1 MTIPLTLDQL
11 DRVVRDALAEDAGA
25 GDITTLATVPAE
37 AHAEAQI
44 VAKAAGVIAGLPVA
58 QRVFYHLDPGVE
70 FRPIVAEGAPVR
82 PGETVA
88 RLFGRAHPIL
98 TGERVALN
106 FLQHLSGIATRAA
119 RFVALVQGTHARITD
134 TRKTVPG
141 LRALA
146 KYAVRVGGGHNH
158 RLGLYDAVLI
168 KENHAAAAGGIAAAV
183 ARARGFAP
191 HTMRIEVEVRDMRE
205 VEEALAAGADILLLD
220 NLTAEQIRPI
230 VEHIG
235 ARALTEASGG
245 VTEENVAAIAA
256 TGVDVISIGALTH
269 SVTALD
275 LSLLLR

>member
-1 MTIPLTLDQL
+1 MTLPLSLDHLDQ
-11 DRVVRDALAEDAGA
+11 VVREALMEDVGA

-58 QRVFYHLDPGVE
+58 QRVFHHLDPAVE
-70 FRPIVAEGAPVR
+70 FRPAAAEGNAVR

-106 FLQHLSGIATRAA
+106 FLQHLSGIATRTSQ
-119 RFVALVQGTHARITD
+119 FVLLVQGTRARIAD

-141 LRALA
+141 LRLLA

-183 ARARGFAP
+183 ARARAYAP
-191 HTMRIEVEVRDMRE
+191 HTMRIEVEVRDARE
-205 VEEALAAGADILLLD
+205 VEEALAAGADVILLD
-220 NLTAEQIRPI
+220 NFTLEQIRAA
-230 VEHIG
+230 VEQIG
-235 ARALTEASGG
+235 TRALIEASGG
-245 VTEENVAAIAA
+245 ITEENVAAIAA
-256 TGVDVISIGALTH
+256 TGVDVISVGALTH
-269 SVTALD
+269 SVPALD

>member
-1 MTIPLTLDQL
+1 MTLPLSLDLL
-11 DRVVRDALAEDAGA
+11 DRVVQEALAEDVGA
-25 GDITTLATVPAE
+25 GDITTVATVPVE

-44 VAKAAGVIAGLPVA
+44 VAKAAGIIAGLPVA
-58 QRVFYHLDPGVE
+58 QRVFYHLDPAVE
-70 FRPIVAEGAPVR
+70 FRPVVGEGAAVR
-82 PGETVA
+82 AGETIA

-106 FLQHLSGIATRAA
+106 FLQHLSGIATHTA
-119 RFVALVQGTHARITD
+119 RFVALVQGTRARITD

-141 LRALA
+141 LRVLA

-183 ARARGFAP
+183 ARARAFAP

-220 NLTAEQIRPI
+220 NLTAVQIRPI

-245 VTEENVAAIAA
+245 ITEENVAAIAA

-269 SVTALD
+269 SVSALD

>member
-1 MTIPLTLDQL
+1 MP
-11 DRVVRDALAEDAGA
+11 V
-25 GDITTLATVPAE
+25 E

-44 VAKAAGVIAGLPVA
+44 VAKAAGIIAGLPVA
-58 QRVFYHLDPGVE
+58 QRVFYHLDPAVE
-70 FRPIVAEGAPVR
+70 FRPVVGEGAAVR
-82 PGETVA
+82 AGETIA

-106 FLQHLSGIATRAA
+106 FLQHLSGIATHTA
-119 RFVALVQGTHARITD
+119 RFVALVQGTRARITD

-141 LRALA
+141 LRVLA

-205 VEEALAAGADILLLD
+205 VEEALGAFRGEI
-220 NLTAEQIRPI
+220 EQLPPMHSAVKVHGRKLY
-230 VEHIG
+230 EL
-235 ARALTEASGG
+235 ARAGTVIERAPRH
-245 VTEENVAAIAA
+245 VTPGEVVGKLGA
-256 TGVDVISIGALTH
+256 TGDATGPHLHFEIHPGGGPAVDPYPT
-269 SVTALD
+269 
-275 LSLLLR
+275 LSKVCG

>member
-1 MTIPLTLDQL
+1 MTWPLSLDLL
-11 DRVVRDALAEDAGA
+11 DRVVQEALAEDVGA
-25 GDITTLATVPAE
+25 GDITTVATVPVE

-44 VAKAAGVIAGLPVA
+44 VAKAAGIIAGLPVA
-58 QRVFYHLDPGVE
+58 QRVFYHLDPAVE
-70 FRPIVAEGAPVR
+70 FRPVVGEGAAVR
-82 PGETVA
+82 AGETVA

-106 FLQHLSGIATRAA
+106 FLQHLSGIATHTA
-119 RFVALVQGTHARITD
+119 RFVALVQGTRARITD

-141 LRALA
+141 LRVLA

-245 VTEENVAAIAA
+245 ITEENVVAIAA
-256 TGVDVISIGALTH
+256 AGVDIISVGALTH
-269 SVTALD
+269 SVPALD